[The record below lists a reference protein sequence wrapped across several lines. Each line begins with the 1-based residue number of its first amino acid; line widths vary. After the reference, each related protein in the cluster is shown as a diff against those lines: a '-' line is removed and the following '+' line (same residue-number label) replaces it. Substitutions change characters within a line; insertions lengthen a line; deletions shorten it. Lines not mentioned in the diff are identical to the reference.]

1 VTGLDCLPAKP
12 CRASWSNVRS
22 LAIPR

>member
-22 LAIPR
+22 LVIPK